1 MPSLSDNKEFL
12 QKAETGLSEEQAKAL
27 YDEGKGNIPPKSSEK
42 SDLAIICE
50 NVFSFFNV
58 VLYVVAAMLAFF
70 MIYLHLS
77 GNGEVERQYFGITKF
92 LFLFAVLGNVVI
104 GSIQGL
110 KAKRT
115 LRKLRLLTASQVT
128 VIRDGEKKK
137 IDVDKIVLGDI
148 LFLSAGEQVMVD
160 GTVVKGEGSLD
171 ESMLTGESHLINK
184 KSGDTLYSGSLVSVG
199 SLYFEVTHV
208 GGDTYASKL
217 QAKVK
222 SLQGHKSE
230 LMRGISRILNTMA
243 VLLFVIVAVVIGT
256 LCYKVAAHADIAGIQ
271 PGGLGNVANWARI
284 IVTTSGF
291 AIGVVPTG
299 LALLTSMALAVS
311 IIKLAR
317 EKTLVQQ
324 LFSLEN
330 LSRADIICLD
340 KTGTLTDG
348 TMTVVG
354 EKLFIPREEFLAT
367 ITKLL
372 GAFESQNVT
381 SNALIRHYGKAEV
394 EAEEVYPFSSSEKRS
409 GYKDRSGVTYWMGA
423 PDRIAQKCP
432 EALDYASSEAKKT
445 HRVIAF
451 AKGEQIIGL
460 VALRENIRET
470 APSTLEYFKK
480 NHVGVKIIS
489 GDNVE
494 TVQAIAKECG
504 VENADK
510 AISLLGV
517 ELERIPE
524 LAAEYT
530 IFARVS
536 PEQKQAIVEAL
547 QSKGHK
553 VAMTGDGVND
563 ILALRKAN
571 ASITFA
577 SATDAAKSCADV
589 VLLDDDFV
597 HLKTVVSEGRRVV
610 NNIQRTAVL
619 FLMKTIA
626 ISLLA
631 FFLIPF
637 KEGQFTYKIE
647 NVYLLE
653 TALIG
658 TGGFF
663 LSLESNPRP
672 IRGSFH
678 GNVLSR
684 AIPSGLFLFSVML
697 LPAIFYQCGVFGE
710 PNTDAARGAMVVVTS
725 ILTALAG
732 YAAVVALSIKFTGYR
747 VFVCLIVLGNV
758 LLFALGLPRVFIEGS
773 AVHFDAETVA
783 ILAREAFQ
791 PWNSNA
797 VALLTGPGDKTWV
810 YAIVVIY
817 LFFLLPLYLVTMV
830 LASKQLDKRRGFS
843 EDEAPH

>member
-1 MPSLSDNKEFL
+1 MPGINDDLIH
-12 QKAETGLSEEQAKAL
+12 KAETGLTQEQASAL
-27 YDEGKGNIPPKSSEK
+27 FAEGKSNIPPKSNEK
-42 SDLAIICE
+42 SDLAIIAE
-50 NVFSFFNV
+50 NVFSFFNA

-70 MIYLHLS
+70 MIYLHVS
-77 GNGEVERQYFGITKF
+77 GNGDVEKQYFGITKF
-92 LFLFAVLGNVVI
+92 LFLIAVLGNVVI
-104 GSIQGL
+104 GSVQGL

-115 LRKLRLLTASQVT
+115 LRKLRLLTAKQVT

-137 IDVDKIVLGDI
+137 IDVEKIVLGDV

-160 GTVVKGEGSLD
+160 GTVLKGEGSLD

-184 KSGDTLYSGSLVSVG
+184 ASGDRLYSGSLVSVG

-208 GGDTYASKL
+208 GGDTYASQL
-217 QAKVK
+217 QAKVR

-256 LCYKVAAHADIAGIQ
+256 LCYKVAVHDDIAGIQ

-299 LALLTSMALAVS
+299 LALLTSMTLAVS

-317 EKTLVQQ
+317 EKTLIQQ

-354 EKLFIPREEFLAT
+354 EKLFIPREEFLSDV
-367 ITKLL
+367 TKLL

-381 SNALIRHYGKAEV
+381 SAALVRHYGKADV
-394 EAEEVYPFSSSEKRS
+394 EAVEVYPFSSSEKRS
-409 GYKDRSGVTYWMGA
+409 GYKNKDGETYWMGA
-423 PDRIAQKCP
+423 PDRIALNNQ
-432 EALDYASSEAKKT
+432 EALDYASGEAKKT

-451 AKGEQIIGL
+451 ARGERIIGL
-460 VALRENIRET
+460 VALRENIRDT

-480 NHVGVKIIS
+480 NNVGVKIIS

-494 TVQAIAKECG
+494 TVQAIARECG
-504 VENADK
+504 VEGYEK

-517 ELERIPE
+517 ELDKIHEI
-524 LAAEYT
+524 ASEYT

-536 PEQKQAIVEAL
+536 PEQKQALVEAL
-547 QSKGHK
+547 QAKGHK

-597 HLKTVVSEGRRVV
+597 HLKAVVSEGRRVV
-610 NNIQRTAVL
+610 NNVQRTAVL
-619 FLMKTIA
+619 FLMKTLA

-653 TALIG
+653 TSLIG

-663 LSLESNPRP
+663 LSMESNPRP

-678 GNVLSR
+678 GNVISR
-684 AIPSGLFLFSVML
+684 AVPSGLFLFAMML
-697 LPAIFYQCGVFGE
+697 IPAIFYQCGVFGE
-710 PNTDAARGAMVVVTS
+710 PNTDAARGAMVVLTS
-725 ILTALAG
+725 ILTAMSG
-732 YAAVVALSIKFTGYR
+732 YAAVVALCIKFTKYR
-747 VFVCLIVLGNV
+747 VFVCAIVLGNV

-773 AVHFDAETVA
+773 AVHFDADTVA
-783 ILAREAFQ
+783 VLLREAFQ

-797 VALLTGPGDKTWV
+797 LSLLLGPGNKAWM
-810 YAIVVIY
+810 YATFVIY
-817 LFFLLPLYLVTMV
+817 FFFLLPIYLFVMYW
-830 LASKQLDKRRGFS
+830 ASKRLDKRRGYKEES
-843 EDEAPH
+843 A